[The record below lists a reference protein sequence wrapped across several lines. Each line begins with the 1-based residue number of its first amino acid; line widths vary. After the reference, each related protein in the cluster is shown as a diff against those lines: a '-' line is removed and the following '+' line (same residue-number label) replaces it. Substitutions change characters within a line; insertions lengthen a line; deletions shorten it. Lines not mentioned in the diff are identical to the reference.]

1 MRWLSSSVLLL
12 PFLVACLNTAS
23 EPPPHAVVAVHE
35 PPPPPTVTVGAA
47 CPGKIE
53 AQDGLVAVS
62 DDPLYKQALGEP
74 TKGSLCTGQVFEAQK
89 PVKVYRVW
97 NKAKSYTKLGR
108 WWSFSAPKGPV
119 GAYRA
124 ANAICPEWSELDM
137 VSECTL
143 KVGAHVVVGPG
154 QSAACKA
161 ESFPVSPTNQVFIPN
176 ETKDPANQKVFVEGC
191 TEGSAWP

>member
-1 MRWLSSSVLLL
+1 MRWLLPTVVFLPLLA
-12 PFLVACLNTAS
+12 ACVNTAA
-23 EPPPHAVVAVHE
+23 EPPPRAVVATHE
-35 PPPPPTVTVGAA
+35 PAPAPEPAA

-53 AQDGLVAVS
+53 AQDGLAAVS
-62 DDPLYKQALGEP
+62 DEPLYKQAVGEP

-97 NKAKSYTKLGR
+97 NKAKAYTKLGR
-108 WWSFSAPKGPV
+108 WWSFAAPKGPV
-119 GAYRA
+119 AAYRA
-124 ANAICPEWSELDM
+124 ANAICPEWSDLDM

-176 ETKDPANQKVFVEGC
+176 ETKDPANQKVFVENC
-191 TEGSAWP
+191 TDGAPWP